1 MDLELFLIAIA
12 LAMDSVAV
20 SIASGVKYKSIDL
33 FLALKIALFFGLFQG
48 FMPMIGFF
56 AGNLFADFV
65 DDYDHFIAFFILLF
79 LGYKMIK
86 EAKENE
92 FEDEVTDLKNRTL
105 LFLAVATS
113 IDALA
118 VGITFSFQN
127 VDIFY
132 AVGLISVA
140 TFVLCVVGVYIG
152 KFLGSYLESKA
163 EFFGGVILI
172 MLGFKI
178 LLDGLNII

>member
-1 MDLELFLIAIA
+1 MELFLIAIA

-20 SIASGVKYKSIDL
+20 SIASGVKYKKIDL
-33 FLALKIALFFGLFQG
+33 FLALKIALFFGFFQG
-48 FMPMIGFF
+48 FMPMIGFYM
-56 AGNLFADFV
+56 GNLFAGFV
-65 DDYDHFIAFFILLF
+65 DDYDHFIAFFILVF

-92 FEDEVTDLKNRTL
+92 FEDEVTDLKNKTL
-105 LFLAVATS
+105 FFLAIATS

-132 AVGLISVA
+132 AVGLIAIV
-140 TFVLCVVGVYIG
+140 TFALCAAGIYIG

-163 EFFGGVILI
+163 EFLGGVILMI
-172 MLGFKI
+172 LGFKI
-178 LLDGLNII
+178 LLDGLNLI